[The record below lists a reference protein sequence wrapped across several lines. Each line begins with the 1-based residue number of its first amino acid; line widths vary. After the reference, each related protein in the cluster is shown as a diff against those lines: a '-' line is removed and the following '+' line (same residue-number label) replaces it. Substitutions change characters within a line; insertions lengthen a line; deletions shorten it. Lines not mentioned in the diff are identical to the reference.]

1 MSIYKEYKTSLKIV
15 AAEELFDL
23 ILFRPLAFLLVKGI
37 SSTPVTPNQLT
48 FAGILFFLAA
58 GIFIS
63 TGSVDA
69 VLIAGILIGAG
80 NVLDCA
86 DGQLARVKQAG
97 SEFGRILDG
106 VGDYVSAIALFVGI
120 GLWGSS
126 QSYDPLTWWLIVFAA
141 GLTYGWQASL
151 VDYYRNE
158 FIMHVE
164 GKKDFTDD
172 EINKSRDKLR
182 EIKDVKGKTF
192 NRFILSAYI
201 IYSTLQT
208 KVQPKHAKI
217 GTSLSGE
224 YVKNNSF
231 LLRLWCFN
239 GTATPKFLS
248 VAFCFFNRLDLF
260 MAYVLVIGT
269 LWSLFLLVL
278 QKKAEKKILVSTV

>member
-1 MSIYKEYKTSLKIV
+1 MSLYKEYKKSLKIV
-15 AAEELFDL
+15 AAEEFFDL

-37 SSTPVTPNQLT
+37 SSTRITPNQLT

-58 GIFIS
+58 GICIS
-63 TGSVDA
+63 TGSVGA
-69 VLIAGILIGAG
+69 VLAAGLLIGAG

-86 DGQLARVKQAG
+86 DGQLARVNQAG

-106 VGDYVSAIALFVGI
+106 IGDYVSAIALFIGI
-120 GLWGSS
+120 GMWGSS
-126 QSYDPLTWWLIVFAA
+126 QSYDPFIWWVIVFAA
-141 GLTYGWQASL
+141 GVTYGWQASL

-164 GKKDFTDD
+164 GKQDFTDD
-172 EINKSRDKLR
+172 EIKKSRDKLR
-182 EIKDVKGKTF
+182 KIKDVKGKRF
-192 NRFILSAYI
+192 NRFMLSSYI
-201 IYSTLQT
+201 IYTTLQT
-208 KVQPKHAKI
+208 KVQPKQVKI
-217 GTSLSGE
+217 DMSLSEE

-248 VAFCFFNRLDLF
+248 VVFCFFNRLDLF
-260 MAYVLVIGT
+260 IAYVLVIGT

-278 QKKAEKKILVSTV
+278 QKKAEKKILMSTV

>member
-1 MSIYKEYKTSLKIV
+1 MSIYKEYKQSLKIV
-15 AAEELFDL
+15 ATEELFDL

-58 GIFIS
+58 GICIS
-63 TGSVDA
+63 TGSVEA
-69 VLIAGILIGAG
+69 VLIAGLLIGAG

-86 DGQLARVKQAG
+86 DGQLARVNQTG
-97 SEFGRILDG
+97 TEFGRILDG
-106 VGDYVSAIALFVGI
+106 IGDYVSAIALFVGI
-120 GLWGSS
+120 GLWGSY
-126 QSYDPLTWWLIVFAA
+126 QSYDPLIWWMIILAA
-141 GLTYGWQASL
+141 SITYGWQASL

-164 GKKDFTDD
+164 GKQDFTDD
-172 EINKSRDKLR
+172 EIKKSKDKLSK
-182 EIKDVKGKTF
+182 IKDVKGKAF

-201 IYSTLQT
+201 LYSTLQT
-208 KVQPKHAKI
+208 KVQPKQTKI
-217 GTSLSGE
+217 DMSLSDE

-248 VAFCFFNRLDLF
+248 VVFCFFNRLDIF
-260 MAYVLVIGT
+260 IAYVLVIGT

-278 QKKAEKKILVSTV
+278 QKKVEKKMLVGTV